1 MTHRHRW
8 RLSWNVVAITLLTG
22 TFALASRA
30 SADDN
35 DEKSHLESFEVE
47 QVGPSSYR
55 ARSSFVVA
63 ASTEAGWEAITD
75 YEGIPR
81 LVPSAK
87 ISRVVS
93 RDGNNAV
100 VNQEVVT
107 SWLFF
112 KKRVHLLLEI
122 VETPLQEVA
131 FRDTSGDDFKNYAG
145 FWRLEE
151 LSDSLRVSYGL
162 DLDRKFSAPDF
173 IARPLFRS
181 QVKAVMNAMREDIL
195 RRTAIAPP
203 SRRPLPGAHAAP
215 ARP

>member
-1 MTHRHRW
+1 MTRRQA
-8 RLSWNVVAITLLTG
+8 RRGKDV
-22 TFALASRA
+22 ALAIIAAALAFA
-30 SADDN
+30 SAAVAGDDEEN
-35 DEKSHLESFEVE
+35 SHLESFEVE
-47 QVGPSSYR
+47 QIGASSYR
-55 ARSSFVVA
+55 ARSSFVIA

-87 ISRVVS
+87 VSRVMN
-93 RDGNNAV
+93 RDGNDV
-100 VNQEVVT
+100 IVEQQVVT

-131 FRDTSGDDFKNYAG
+131 FRDKSGDDFKNYIG

-151 LSDSLRVSYGL
+151 TSDSLRVSYGL

-173 IARPLFRS
+173 IAKPLFRN
-181 QVKAVMNAMREDIL
+181 QVR
-195 RRTAIAPP
+195 
-203 SRRPLPGAHAAP
+203 
-215 ARP
+215 